1 MAKVAKVAKIA
12 KGVGLATLLFTH
24 DGLGALYLVGALMP
38 IKLRHAGV
46 GIPPPRRVGP
56 VEK

>member
-1 MAKVAKVAKIA
+1 MAKVAKIA

-24 DGLGALYLVGALMP
+24 DALGALYLVGHWCRSSCATRELAS
-38 IKLRHAGV
+38 RH
-46 GIPPPRRVGP
+46 PQRVGR